1 MCAHMMSTGSAA
13 KIAPLRGSSLVGTRH
28 DGQDACAGRH
38 SPARSRLGLRSLLM
52 NIGYA
57 RVSTDEQSLGL
68 QIDALTRAGC
78 EVVFTDQG
86 ISGADFHRPGLD
98 AALERVTKGDTL
110 VVWRLDRLG
119 RSLSKLID
127 LINFLARRGVDFISL
142 TESINTT
149 SSGGRLVFHMMGALA
164 EFERSLISERTRA
177 GLAAAR
183 ARGKQLGR
191 RRQMTP
197 DQCAQARVLLETHS
211 LIEVAAKFNVHPRT
225 IKRALVAKKEVAAQV
240 PTVG

>member
-1 MCAHMMSTGSAA
+1 
-13 KIAPLRGSSLVGTRH
+13 
-28 DGQDACAGRH
+28 
-38 SPARSRLGLRSLLM
+38 M

-78 EVVFTDQG
+78 DVVFSDQG
-86 ISGADFHRPGLD
+86 ISGADFQRPGLD
-98 AALERVTKGDTL
+98 AALAKVMKGDTL

-127 LINFLARRGVDFISL
+127 LINFLARRGVDFNSL
-142 TESINTT
+142 TESINTA
-149 SSGGRLVFHMMGALA
+149 SPGGRLVFHMMGALA

-191 RRQMTP
+191 RRHMTP
-197 DQCAQARVLLETHS
+197 DQCAHASVLLETQT
-211 LIEVAAKFNVHPRT
+211 IMEVAAHFNVHPRT
-225 IKRALVAKKEVAAQV
+225 LKRALNANVDS
-240 PTVG
+240 

>member
-1 MCAHMMSTGSAA
+1 M
-13 KIAPLRGSSLVGTRH
+13 K
-28 DGQDACAGRH
+28 
-38 SPARSRLGLRSLLM
+38 
-52 NIGYA
+52 IGYA

-78 EVVFTDQG
+78 DMVFSDQG

-98 AALERVTKGDTL
+98 AALDKVTKGDAL

-127 LINFLARRGVDFISL
+127 LVNFLARRRVDFVSL
-142 TESINTT
+142 SESIDTA

-191 RRQMTP
+191 RRQLTP
-197 DQCAQARVLLETHS
+197 DQCAHARVLLESHTVT
-211 LIEVAAKFNVHPRT
+211 EVAARFSVHPRT
-225 IKRALVAKKEVAAQV
+225 IKRALEAAV
-240 PTVG
+240 DTRATERAA